1 MNKNLILGKLKKFD
15 RKKRKLQGSA
25 DSNYSQP
32 SSDLSL
38 DEEREALRR
47 ETEKQA
53 LRKLE
58 KAKTKPVTFA
68 VRTNVAYDGT
78 LDDDSPVHGCAISFD
93 VKNFLHIKEKYN
105 DDWWIGRLVKEGCDI
120 GFIPSPAKLEN
131 LRIQHSHSRTGK
143 LYTRPSSSGNLG
155 SMVNDVL
162 TNSKP
167 SNSRGSTP
175 PTPGFDVDQNG
186 LDANLGEDSDNINT
200 AKLGKSIV
208 TTPPAKEKKKP
219 FFKRSESVPPYDVVP
234 SMRPVVLVG
243 PSLKGYEVT
252 DMMQKA
258 LFDYLKHKLEGRII
272 ITRVT
277 VDISLSKRSLLN
289 NPSKRA
295 ILEKANNRSISLA
308 EVQGEIERIF
318 ELARTLQIVLLDC
331 DTINHPSQL
340 LKTSLAPIVV
350 YVKISSHK
358 VLQRLIK
365 SRGKSQS
372 RYLNVQMVAADKL
385 LQCPSEMFDLILDEN
400 QLEEACEHLYE
411 YLEAYWQTT
420 HPPSTT
426 IQKPFP
432 SPKHTA
438 GVESD
443 TRGADRTQA
452 DKLHSQPSEELVS
465 SDLDQVQTKY
475 YGTKNFRDNHLASGS
490 QRSNGYHVSYAP
502 RGNHQNCMDLKEQK
516 WAHDADHY
524 YNEYESS
531 ERMPMHRKEASIQPC
546 EMREMRDL
554 RDYEQHRRGD
564 KNHHFA
570 HRGQKHP
577 GHTVNVI

>member
-1 MNKNLILGKLKKFD
+1 MSKYTAL
-15 RKKRKLQGSA
+15 GSA

-93 VKNFLHIKEKYN
+93 VKDFLHIKEKYN
-105 DDWWIGRLVKEGCDI
+105 NDWWIGRLVKEGCDV
-120 GFIPSPAKLEN
+120 GFIPSPVKLEN
-131 LRIQHSHSRTGK
+131 LRIQQSHSRTGK

-155 SMVNDVL
+155 GIVNDVL

-175 PTPGFDVDQNG
+175 PTPVNGDGVSTESTKIESIQNWPIS
-186 LDANLGEDSDNINT
+186 LNLHDSEN
-200 AKLGKSIV
+200 
-208 TTPPAKEKKKP
+208 
-219 FFKRSESVPPYDVVP
+219 VPPYDVVP

-277 VDISLSKRSLLN
+277 ADISLSKRSLLN
-289 NPSKRA
+289 NPTKRA
-295 ILEKANNRSISLA
+295 ILEKANNRSSSLA
-308 EVQGEIERIF
+308 EVQAEIERIF

-340 LKTSLAPIVV
+340 VKTSLAPIIV

-385 LQCPSEMFDLILDEN
+385 LQCPPEMFDLILDEN

-420 HPPSTT
+420 HPPPT
-426 IQKPFP
+426 IQKSFP
-432 SPKHTA
+432 SPKRTSRVENDVGRA
-438 GVESD
+438 GSIPN
-443 TRGADRTQA
+443 RTQT
-452 DKLHSQPSEELVS
+452 DRLHSQSSVELAS
-465 SDLDQVQTKY
+465 SDLEQVQTEY
-475 YGTKNFRDNHLASGS
+475 YGTRNCRDHHLASGG
-490 QRSNGYHVSYAP
+490 QRSNDYHDPYAP
-502 RGNHQNCMDLKEQK
+502 QGNHQNCRDFKEQDYVRERE
-516 WAHDADHY
+516 WARDHDPY
-524 YNEYESS
+524 YDEYDAS
-531 ERMPMHRKEASIQPC
+531 ERMLMHKKEDNIQPS

-554 RDYEQHRRGD
+554 RDYEHHHRGD
-564 KNHHFA
+564 KNYHFT
-570 HRGQKHP
+570 HRGQKYP
-577 GHTVNVI
+577 GYTVNVI